1 MSAAGPRVL
10 ALRLTNGEM
19 ADRLRLLALHPTRF
33 SREENV
39 AVLEEAADRLDTSNK
54 VIEVEFPNGHKM
66 WKFVV
71 NAYTYWFPDH
81 DKALAFQQRVAD
93 L

>member
-10 ALRLTNGEM
+10 ALRLTNGEL
-19 ADRLRLLALHPTRF
+19 ADRLQLLALHPARY

-39 AVLEEAADRLDTSNK
+39 AIIQEAADRLDTSSK

-71 NAYTYWFPDH
+71 NAYTYWFPEY
-81 DKALAFQQRVAD
+81 DKAMAFKTKIEA

>member
-1 MSAAGPRVL
+1 MSAGPRVL
-10 ALRLTNGEM
+10 ALRLTNGEL
-19 ADRLRLLALHPTRF
+19 ADRLKLLALHPTRF

-39 AVLEEAADRLDTSNK
+39 AVLDEAADRLDTSNK
-54 VIEVEFPNGHKM
+54 VVEVEFPNGHKM

-71 NAYTYWFPDH
+71 NAYTYWFPEH
-81 DKALAFQQRVAD
+81 HKAIEFQHKVEG